1 MYELL
6 RFLHV
11 LSAMAYFLFHGAV
24 ASVTFALRRNPGPT
38 RIDALSAVMVFA
50 YRGAPTA
57 GVVLVLTGIIMG
69 FQGRWWGDRWLWA
82 SLGLLLVIGLL
93 MNRLGK
99 PYLTQDFGSERIAG
113 AGSPG
118 DPMQPK
124 AGEGVS
130 AGLRAF
136 FFNPMFFAVTGLI
149 GLAVVLW
156 LMMFKPF

>member
-24 ASVTFALRRNPGPT
+24 ASVTFALRREPVPKT
-38 RIDALSAVMVFA
+38 FEVLSAVMVFA
-50 YRGAPTA
+50 YAGAPIA
-57 GVVLVLTGIIMG
+57 GGVLVLTGIVMG
-69 FQGRWWGDRWLWA
+69 FMGRWWGDRWLWT
-82 SLGLLLVIGLL
+82 SLGLLLVIGIL

-99 PYLTQDFGSERIAG
+99 PYLTEGFVRASNREAQTQTPTRAGFAG
-113 AGSPG
+113 A
-118 DPMQPK
+118 MRK
-124 AGEGVS
+124 
-130 AGLRAF
+130 F
-136 FFNPMFFAVTGLI
+136 FFHPMFFALTGSV

>member
-24 ASVTFALRRNPGPT
+24 ASVTFAIRREPGPT
-38 RIDALSAVMVFA
+38 RIEVLSSVMDFA
-50 YRGAPTA
+50 YAGAPIA

-69 FQGRWWGDRWLWA
+69 FLGRWWGDRWLWT
-82 SLGLLLVIGLL
+82 SLGLLLTIGIL

-99 PYLTQDFGSERIAG
+99 AYLT
-113 AGSPG
+113 
-118 DPMQPK
+118 
-124 AGEGVS
+124 EGF
-130 AGLRAF
+130 ARAREPNPQIRPQAKVGISGGVRAI
-136 FFNPMFFAVTGLI
+136 FFNPMFFTLTGLI
-149 GLAVVLW
+149 GLAIILW